1 MAMLAEVLALLQRE
15 TGERWGGGSQR
26 RRAKGVPAKPIPTMS
41 DVRSQ
46 VLECEALSCGI
57 D

>member
-1 MAMLAEVLALLQRE
+1 MTMLAEVLALLQLE

-46 VLECEALSCGI
+46 VLECEALSRGI